1 MITIGEEVLI
11 LLLDLE
17 SGRLTDKLPPETI
30 SKALSGSLL
39 MELALNHRIDTDLKG
54 LFVVSPEPLDEPL
67 LDIALEQITAD
78 PERRAISYWV
88 RVFATGADGIVAQ
101 LTDQL
106 VKRGILLRRRDRL
119 LRFVG
124 HYTLTSTSGESGGDV
139 LRRIANILLSDE
151 IPDPRDVMITAL
163 TDACGLWQHLLD
175 PETFAVVKPRIKELA
190 GIELIGQAV
199 VREIAKGDSD

>member
-67 LDIALEQITAD
+67 LDIALEQITGR
-78 PERRAISYWV
+78 PGTPGNQLLGTCV
-88 RVFATGADGIVAQ
+88 RNRSGWGLSAR

-124 HYTLTSTSGESGGDV
+124 HLYTHFV
-139 LRRIANILLSDE
+139 IRR
-151 IPDPRDVMITAL
+151 
-163 TDACGLWQHLLD
+163 
-175 PETFAVVKPRIKELA
+175 
-190 GIELIGQAV
+190 
-199 VREIAKGDSD
+199 VRR